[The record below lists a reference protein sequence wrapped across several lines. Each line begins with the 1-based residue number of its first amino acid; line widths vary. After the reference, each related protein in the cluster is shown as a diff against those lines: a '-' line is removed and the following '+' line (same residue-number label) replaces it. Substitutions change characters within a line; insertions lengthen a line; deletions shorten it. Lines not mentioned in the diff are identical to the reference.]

1 MRDNRDDLKNTHPV
15 DTSSN
20 GKGGGEKSYS
30 LDDDRRVKVLSPGAL
45 VAKRFFRN
53 RLAVL
58 GLIMLAVMFIF
69 SFVGGVITPY
79 GQAEVF
85 YTYEM
90 QSHEYVAATENT
102 EFRYAVADGQEM
114 GGGLRA
120 QFLLAEETGETEFD
134 YRDVHY
140 TVVEEGE
147 EFYSIRSGDT
157 MIGIAY
163 KDIVNAPDGG
173 TEPSFA
179 VKYEALRAYTNG
191 ETAFTAEGED
201 YSLDDGGNILLGDTV
216 VGYISRFVVQ
226 SAESGVVITADF
238 RTRLQEALE
247 SDTSEFVYTGED
259 GVEHTYEIT
268 YDASK
273 QVWSVLQETETY
285 VYDRYAS
292 PSAAHP
298 LGTDGNGMDMLTRL
312 MYGGRVSL
320 LVGFVVV
327 FIETIIGV
335 ILGGIAGYFGKWVD
349 NIIMRV
355 VDVFYCIPSMPL
367 MIILG
372 AAMDAM
378 QVKNELRLLALM
390 LVLGFLGWPGIAR
403 MVRGQIL
410 SLREQEFMTATE
422 ACGISVSRRIFRHL
436 VPNVIP
442 QLIVI

>member
-20 GKGGGEKSYS
+20 GKGDVEKSYS

-201 YSLDDGGNILLGDTV
+201 YTLDDGG
-216 VGYISRFVVQ
+216 S
-226 SAESGVVITADF
+226 
-238 RTRLQEALE
+238 
-247 SDTSEFVYTGED
+247 
-259 GVEHTYEIT
+259 VE
-268 YDASK
+268 
-273 QVWSVLQETETY
+273 L
-285 VYDRYAS
+285 
-292 PSAAHP
+292 
-298 LGTDGNGMDMLTRL
+298 
-312 MYGGRVSL
+312 GGR
-320 LVGFVVV
+320 
-327 FIETIIGV
+327 
-335 ILGGIAGYFGKWVD
+335 GIV
-349 NIIMRV
+349 
-355 VDVFYCIPSMPL
+355 
-367 MIILG
+367 
-372 AAMDAM
+372 
-378 QVKNELRLLALM
+378 
-390 LVLGFLGWPGIAR
+390 
-403 MVRGQIL
+403 
-410 SLREQEFMTATE
+410 
-422 ACGISVSRRIFRHL
+422 
-436 VPNVIP
+436 
-442 QLIVI
+442 

>member
-201 YSLDDGGNILLGDTV
+201 YTLDDGGNILLGDTA

-268 YDASK
+268 
-273 QVWSVLQETETY
+273 
-285 VYDRYAS
+285 
-292 PSAAHP
+292 
-298 LGTDGNGMDMLTRL
+298 
-312 MYGGRVSL
+312 
-320 LVGFVVV
+320 
-327 FIETIIGV
+327 
-335 ILGGIAGYFGKWVD
+335 
-349 NIIMRV
+349 
-355 VDVFYCIPSMPL
+355 
-367 MIILG
+367 
-372 AAMDAM
+372 
-378 QVKNELRLLALM
+378 
-390 LVLGFLGWPGIAR
+390 
-403 MVRGQIL
+403 
-410 SLREQEFMTATE
+410 
-422 ACGISVSRRIFRHL
+422 
-436 VPNVIP
+436 
-442 QLIVI
+442 

>member
-20 GKGGGEKSYS
+20 GKGDVEKSYS

-201 YSLDDGGNILLGDTV
+201 YTLDDGGNILLGDTA

-292 PSAAHP
+292 PP
-298 LGTDGNGMDMLTRL
+298 PP
-312 MYGGRVSL
+312 
-320 LVGFVVV
+320 
-327 FIETIIGV
+327 
-335 ILGGIAGYFGKWVD
+335 
-349 NIIMRV
+349 
-355 VDVFYCIPSMPL
+355 IP
-367 MIILG
+367 G
-372 AAMDAM
+372 
-378 QVKNELRLLALM
+378 
-390 LVLGFLGWPGIAR
+390 
-403 MVRGQIL
+403 
-410 SLREQEFMTATE
+410 
-422 ACGISVSRRIFRHL
+422 H
-436 VPNVIP
+436 
-442 QLIVI
+442 